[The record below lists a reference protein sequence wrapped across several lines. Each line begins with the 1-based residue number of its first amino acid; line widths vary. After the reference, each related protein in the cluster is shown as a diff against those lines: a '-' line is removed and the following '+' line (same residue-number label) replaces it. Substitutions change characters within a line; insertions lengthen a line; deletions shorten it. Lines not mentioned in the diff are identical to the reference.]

1 LWISSISPAYA
12 SSTAFFV
19 PPGVADACIGE
30 IAGCSN
36 PSAPV
41 STCPVDTSLYA
52 NGSINVY
59 GACTV
64 DAMQMRNYLS
74 NVPLDATATLYK
86 NGTATA
92 LTCSTPATPGS
103 SCTDTSHPIAL
114 AVNDTMALRMS
125 TTNSAGFGV
134 ATFGVMYVQLHCH

>member
-1 LWISSISPAYA
+1 MP
-12 SSTAFFV
+12 TF
-19 PPGVADACIGE
+19 GE

-41 STCPVDTSLYA
+41 STCAVDTSLYA

-59 GACTV
+59 GACT
-64 DAMQMRNYLS
+64 
-74 NVPLDATATLYK
+74 LDATATLYK

-114 AVNDTMALRMS
+114 AVNDTIALRMS